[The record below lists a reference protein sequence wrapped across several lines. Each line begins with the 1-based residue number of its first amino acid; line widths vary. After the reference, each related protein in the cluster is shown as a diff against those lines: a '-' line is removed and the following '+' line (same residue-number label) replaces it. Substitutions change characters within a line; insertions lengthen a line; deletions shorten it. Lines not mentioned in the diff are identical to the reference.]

1 MWPKLPDDCKFCTSC
16 GTKLNYS
23 VTNTQ
28 QQSMMSNEE
37 LKLRMQAQQM
47 QIQQQQ
53 LQMQAQQLQ
62 LQQQQFNSM
71 VKCPK
76 CGSTSISANKKGYG
90 VVKGGLGALALGGAT
105 FGIGTVIGAGL
116 GNIGR
121 NKVICTCMNCG
132 HKFKAGKK

>member
-1 MWPKLPDDCKFCTSC
+1 MFCTKCGAKLPDDCKFCTSC
-16 GTKLNYS
+16 GTKINYS

-53 LQMQAQQLQ
+53 
-62 LQQQQFNSM
+62 FNSQLR
-71 VKCPK
+71 CPK
-76 CGSTSISANKKGYG
+76 CGSTSISGNKKGYG
-90 VVKGGLGALALGGAT
+90 IVKGGLGALAGTAILP
-105 FGIGTVIGAGL
+105 GIGTAIGAGL
-116 GNIGR
+116 GNAGSK
-121 NKVICTCMNCG
+121 KVICTCMNCG

>member
-1 MWPKLPDDCKFCTSC
+1 MFCTKCGNKLLDDCKFCTSC
-16 GTKLNYS
+16 GTKINYS

-28 QQSMMSNEE
+28 QQTMMSNEE
-37 LKLRMQAQQM
+37 LKLRIQAQQM

-71 VKCPK
+71 IKCPR

-90 VVKGGLGALALGGAT
+90 VVKGRIRRIS
-105 FGIGTVIGAGL
+105 FRWC
-116 GNIGR
+116 NIR
-121 NKVICTCMNCG
+121 FRDCNWSRPWQ
-132 HKFKAGKK
+132 HRKK